1 MYMLSII
8 NWKKMPKLLCLY
20 SISVMSKIWQRSTAW
35 ILIHTV
41 YSHQTGVPPAPHSP
55 PSVCVESPS
64 PGCHVPLSGSE
75 RRAWANRH
83 STFSFKMS
91 HVHWKITISINLL
104 YFLTSKSIF
113 FSFLHTKV
121 LGNTKFKIKNDYMCT
136 RKKITKKTILSI

>member
-1 MYMLSII
+1 MLRQVGLIIRCKSTDNYMLSII

-75 RRAWANRH
+75 RRAWANRR
-83 STFSFKMS
+83 STFSFMMS
-91 HVHWKITISINLL
+91 HVHCKITISINLL

-113 FSFLHTKV
+113 FHFYIL
-121 LGNTKFKIKNDYMCT
+121 KF
-136 RKKITKKTILSI
+136 